1 MQLLKV
7 ATFVSNKVKPKRC
20 NCGESVAFNV
30 SGVVSYIRD
39 SGIDKIITD
48 ATIRNFVTSK
58 QVGCVGKS
66 TKFWG
71 RTASATSAHISRR
84 FLAAD
89 VLTEIDKA
97 FASLTPA
104 ATSDLS
110 GDSTSSDQSNKPTH
124 VVNPSSDQATLN
136 PSSDQGP
143 GNKATVN
150 PSSDQGNKSTLNPSS
165 DQGNKATVNPCS
177 DQGNKASVDP
187 SNDQEKVPATRSKT
201 KRKRAEGNLEQ
212 KKKKKHE

>member
-30 SGVVSYIRD
+30 PGVASYIRD

-71 RTASATSAHISRR
+71 RTASATSAHISRH

-89 VLTEIDKA
+89 VLTEIDKGMIDIKIIKIHELNIQLKGQKC
-97 FASLTPA
+97 FHC
-104 ATSDLS
+104 
-110 GDSTSSDQSNKPTH
+110 K
-124 VVNPSSDQATLN
+124 VVP
-136 PSSDQGP
+136 
-143 GNKATVN
+143 
-150 PSSDQGNKSTLNPSS
+150 
-165 DQGNKATVNPCS
+165 
-177 DQGNKASVDP
+177 
-187 SNDQEKVPATRSKT
+187 
-201 KRKRAEGNLEQ
+201 RKRNS
-212 KKKKKHE
+212 